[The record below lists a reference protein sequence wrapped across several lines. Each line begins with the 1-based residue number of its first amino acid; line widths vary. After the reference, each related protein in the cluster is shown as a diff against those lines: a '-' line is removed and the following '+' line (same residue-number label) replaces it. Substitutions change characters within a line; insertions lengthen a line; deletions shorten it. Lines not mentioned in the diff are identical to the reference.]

1 MRKSLLIKGGRVLD
15 PSRKTD
21 EELDILVENGK
32 ISKVSKSLSSHA
44 GGTIEVINAKGKLV
58 IPGLVDM
65 HCHLRDPGNPD
76 EETIYSGTRS
86 AAAGGFTSV
95 ACMANTD
102 PVADEPSVIDYIISK
117 AKNEGVVNVFPIAA
131 VTRGLSGEE
140 LTEMGMLVDVGA
152 VAFSDDG
159 NPVMEAL
166 ILRKAMEYLKQ
177 FNKTMISHCEDRTLS
192 EGGQMNEG
200 YTSTSMGLKGI
211 PAAAESVMVERD
223 IRIFREFGGKGSLHI
238 AHVSTASSVK
248 LIREAKAEGLNI
260 TCETC
265 PHYFTLTETEVEG
278 YNTLA
283 KVNPPLR
290 TENDVKEVI
299 KGLKDGTIDVI
310 ATDHAPHLVEEKNLE
325 FNHASNGMVGF
336 ETALSLV
343 LTELVDTE
351 ALTLSK
357 AIAKMTSIPAKILG
371 IPRGTLAQGSA
382 ADITIVDL
390 NRSWAV
396 DISKFY
402 SKGKNSP
409 FGGWKLKG
417 TPIMTVVGGEIV
429 MKDGKVLEKRSPG
442 GEPPKFL
449 NINKR

>member
-1 MRKSLLIKGGRVLD
+1 MGKSLLIKGGRVLD
-15 PSRKTD
+15 PSRKID

-32 ISKVSKSLSSHA
+32 ISKISKSLSSQA
-44 GGTIEVINAKGKLV
+44 GGAVDIVSAKGKLV

-65 HCHLRDPGNPD
+65 HCHLRDPGNPE

-102 PVADEPSVIDYIISK
+102 PVADEPSVIDYIISR
-117 AKNEGVVNVFPIAA
+117 ARYEGIVNVFPVAA
-131 VTRGLSGEE
+131 VSHGLLGEDI
-140 LTEMGMLVDVGA
+140 TEMGMLSEAGA

-159 NPVMEAL
+159 NPIMNAS
-166 ILRKAMEYLKQ
+166 ILRCAMEYLAQ
-177 FNKTMISHCEDRTLS
+177 FNKVLISHCEDSTLS
-192 EGGQMNEG
+192 EDGQMNEG
-200 YTSTSMGLKGI
+200 YISTIMGLKGI
-211 PAAAESVMVERD
+211 PAIAESAMVERD
-223 IRIFREFGGKGSLHI
+223 IKMFKEFGGKGRLHI

-248 LIREAKAEGLNI
+248 LIREAKADGSSI

-265 PHYFTLTETEVEG
+265 PHYFTLTESEVED
-278 YNTLA
+278 YNTNA

-310 ATDHAPHLVEEKNLE
+310 ATDHAPHLVEEKNVE
-325 FNHASNGMVGF
+325 FSRASNGMVGF

-343 LTELVDTE
+343 LTELVDTG

-357 AIAKMTSIPAKILG
+357 AIAKMAIIPAKILG
-371 IPRGTLAQGSA
+371 IPRGSLAVGSI

-390 NRSWAV
+390 NKQWAV
-396 DISKFY
+396 DISKFRSY
-402 SKGKNSP
+402 SKNSP
-409 FGGWKLKG
+409 FDGW
-417 TPIMTVVGGEIV
+417 
-429 MKDGKVLEKRSPG
+429 
-442 GEPPKFL
+442 
-449 NINKR
+449 